1 MPNLPNFGT
10 TGLMSDAIT
19 RYISTSEGQEK
30 ITRFLASPE
39 GMTILKNF
47 AATPD
52 GKKVVLSILP
62 QLLEGLDL
70 PAHMKDAIKNA
81 IPR

>member
-1 MPNLPNFGT
+1 MPDFGT
-10 TGLMSDAIT
+10 TGYMTDAIIQ
-19 RYISTSEGQEK
+19 YISTPEGQEK
-30 ITRFLASPE
+30 VTRFLSSPE
-39 GMTILKNF
+39 GMTMLKNF
-47 AATPD
+47 TATPA

-70 PAHMKDAIKNA
+70 PSHAKDAIKNA

>member
-1 MPNLPNFGT
+1 
-10 TGLMSDAIT
+10 MS
-19 RYISTSEGQEK
+19 RGS
-30 ITRFLASPE
+30 SPE
-39 GMTILKNF
+39 GMTMLKNF
-47 AATPD
+47 TATPA

-70 PAHMKDAIKNA
+70 PSHAKDAIKNA